1 MKEAEQ
7 KRAEIL
13 KKAESDGMEVYRRML
28 SEANLEGRKETLKAK
43 QDMVES
49 AFSLAMDKLYKLS
62 DSDYQKLL
70 EDMAVDAARNE
81 DGEILLSEQDRKR
94 VSKDFIKNINKRI
107 SSSGKSGKLVLSQ
120 DSIKTAG
127 GFVLRYED
135 MEINSTFEV
144 IFEIMRSRLENDV
157 VKILF
162 S

>member
-1 MKEAEQ
+1 MLKHGDYRKCFEGS
-7 KRAEIL
+7 RAEKSRNT

-94 VSKDFIKNINKRI
+94 VT
-107 SSSGKSGKLVLSQ
+107 
-120 DSIKTAG
+120 KT
-127 GFVLRYED
+127 L
-135 MEINSTFEV
+135 
-144 IFEIMRSRLENDV
+144 
-157 VKILF
+157 
-162 S
+162 